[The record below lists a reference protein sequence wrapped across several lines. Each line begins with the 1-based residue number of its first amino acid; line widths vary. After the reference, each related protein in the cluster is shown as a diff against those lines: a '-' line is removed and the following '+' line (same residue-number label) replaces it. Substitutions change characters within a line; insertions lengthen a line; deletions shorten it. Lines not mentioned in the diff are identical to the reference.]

1 MSPCHM
7 PLPPGNEVE
16 MFVVHVL
23 CNKVYLIVFSD
34 LIGKNLP
41 ITFGKF
47 NADFLLLYLIMF
59 WL

>member
-1 MSPCHM
+1 M

-23 CNKVYLIVFSD
+23 CNKVYFIVFPD